1 MVSMIVMEAARV
13 KRLDQPGKTRYGSK
27 ALDSLKRVVDLEP
40 KNHLA
45 KSYYGVAL
53 LDEAQTSI
61 QISKDAR
68 NTTRPKG
75 QQGLR
80 LQQGLKRSLSHL
92 DDARDM
98 QEACG
103 ADCATFLLDTQVRC
117 CRRGF
122 ERLCPPSH
130 MPLPMRPPPS
140 LLLRASACGCREC
153 VGPPFSC
160 LGLVRCREC
169 VDVRAP
175 ESDIQH
181 LLSTVKVAPAIY
193 YLLVLSYVLTR
204 CSPPSNM
211 CTQSPLLSCNFFT
224 YRSPAAKSSF
234 CVTV

>member
-140 LLLRASACGCREC
+140 LLLLRRVVVESVWALPSLAS
-153 VGPPFSC
+153 
-160 LGLVRCREC
+160 GL
-169 VDVRAP
+169 
-175 ESDIQH
+175 
-181 LLSTVKVAPAIY
+181 
-193 YLLVLSYVLTR
+193 
-204 CSPPSNM
+204 
-211 CTQSPLLSCNFFT
+211 
-224 YRSPAAKSSF
+224 
-234 CVTV
+234 